1 MGAIIKYMFNIGVM
15 RTEGGEVTRSE
26 VLQIPRTILWS
37 LDFIFYLRQIRK
49 RNGDVS
55 ETRQLEG
62 KRHDDTHIQ
71 NFVICKMMLTYSLMI

>member
-1 MGAIIKYMFNIGVM
+1 MGAIIKYMFNIGIM

-37 LDFIFYLRQIRK
+37 LDFIFYLRQTGK
-49 RNGDVS
+49 RNGDMS

-62 KRHDDTHIQ
+62 KRHDDTFKISS
-71 NFVICKMMLTYSLMI
+71 FVR